1 LRFNN
6 RIRARE
12 IRLID
17 EQGAQVGIVA
27 LRDAIQ
33 MAEERG
39 FDLVE
44 VAPNAVPPV
53 CRIMDY
59 GKFRYEQSKKEREAR
74 KHQKQV
80 ELKEVRL
87 KPKTD
92 DHDIDVK
99 AKQARKF
106 LLGGDKVKFTLRF
119 RGREIFHPD
128 IGLKMLEGMAEDLRD
143 ISVIEQRPLMEG
155 RVLSLL
161 LAPNAKARATPSK
174 PAAVANATP
183 RPAKPPK
190 EVVVPAEAPAATL
203 VDAAVAPVA
212 VATLV
217 EAVVPVATATPVEAV
232 APVAAATPV
241 EAVAPVAAATP
252 VAPVAA
258 TPKPRAAKPP
268 KEASVP
274 AVAPAPVPAEAA
286 LPVDASP
293 NTTSEGE

>member
-1 LRFNN
+1 MCVIQRPRRGAAITDRLRFNN

-12 IRLID
+12 VRLID
-17 EQGAQVGIVA
+17 EEGNQVGIVA
-27 LRDAIQ
+27 LRDAQQ

-74 KHQKQV
+74 KHQKQF

-106 LLGGDKVKFTLRF
+106 LLAGDKVKFTLRF

-128 IGLKMLEGMAEDLRD
+128 IGLEMLERMAEDLRD
-143 ISVIEQRPLMEG
+143 VAVVEQKPLMEG

-161 LAPNAKARATPSK
+161 LAPGAKARQQGSKSASPAPK
-174 PAAVANATP
+174 PATN
-183 RPAKPPK
+183 
-190 EVVVPAEAPAATL
+190 VPAG
-203 VDAAVAPVA
+203 PVA
-212 VATLV
+212 DT
-217 EAVVPVATATPVEAV
+217 
-232 APVAAATPV
+232 
-241 EAVAPVAAATP
+241 
-252 VAPVAA
+252 
-258 TPKPRAAKPP
+258 
-268 KEASVP
+268 KEA
-274 AVAPAPVPAEAA
+274 E
-286 LPVDASP
+286 
-293 NTTSEGE
+293 EE

>member
-1 LRFNN
+1 
-6 RIRARE
+6 
-12 IRLID
+12 
-17 EQGAQVGIVA
+17 
-27 LRDAIQ
+27 

-99 AKQARKF
+99 AKHARKF

-174 PAAVANATP
+174 PAAPAAANATP

-190 EVVVPAEAPAATL
+190 EVVVPVAEAPAPVVAETAL
-203 VDAAVAPVA
+203 TVEAPAPVPAEEVAPVA
-212 VATLV
+212 
-217 EAVVPVATATPVEAV
+217 P
-232 APVAAATPV
+232 
-241 EAVAPVAAATP
+241 ATP

>member
-1 LRFNN
+1 MRFNN

-143 ISVIEQRPLMEG
+143 ISVVEQRPLMEG

-174 PAAVANATP
+174 PATPAATNATP

-190 EVVVPAEAPAATL
+190 EVVVPAEAPVATL
-203 VDAAVAPVA
+203 VDAA
-212 VATLV
+212 
-217 EAVVPVATATPVEAV
+217 TPVES
-232 APVAAATPV
+232 AATPV
-241 EAVAPVAAATP
+241 ESAVAPVAAATP

>member
-1 LRFNN
+1 
-6 RIRARE
+6 
-12 IRLID
+12 
-17 EQGAQVGIVA
+17 
-27 LRDAIQ
+27 
-33 MAEERG
+33 
-39 FDLVE
+39 
-44 VAPNAVPPV
+44 
-53 CRIMDY
+53 
-59 GKFRYEQSKKEREAR
+59 
-74 KHQKQV
+74 
-80 ELKEVRL
+80 VRL

-161 LAPNAKARATPSK
+161 LAPNAKARATPTK
-174 PAAVANATP
+174 PATPAAANATP

-190 EVVVPAEAPAATL
+190 EVVVPAEAPVATL
-203 VDAAVAPVA
+203 VEEAVAPVA
-212 VATLV
+212 G
-217 EAVVPVATATPVEAV
+217 ATPVETV

-241 EAVAPVAAATP
+241 ETVAPVAAATP

-274 AVAPAPVPAEAA
+274 VAEAPAPVPAEAA

>member
-1 LRFNN
+1 MRFNN

-174 PAAVANATP
+174 PAAAANATP

-212 VATLV
+212 
-217 EAVVPVATATPVEAV
+217 
-232 APVAAATPV
+232 AATPV
-241 EAVAPVAAATP
+241 ETVAPVAAATP

>member
-1 LRFNN
+1 MRFNN

-174 PAAVANATP
+174 PAAAANATP

-203 VDAAVAPVA
+203 V
-212 VATLV
+212 
-217 EAVVPVATATPVEAV
+217 EAV
-232 APVAAATPV
+232 
-241 EAVAPVAAATP
+241 VAPVAAATP

>member
-1 LRFNN
+1 LCVIQRPRRGAAITDRLRFNN

-12 IRLID
+12 VRLID
-17 EQGAQVGIVA
+17 EEGNQVGIVA
-27 LRDAIQ
+27 LRDAQQ

-74 KHQKQV
+74 KHQKQF

-106 LLGGDKVKFTLRF
+106 LLAGDKVKFTLRF

-128 IGLKMLEGMAEDLRD
+128 IGLEMLERMAEDLRD
-143 ISVIEQRPLMEG
+143 VAVVEQKPLMEG

-161 LAPNAKARATPSK
+161 LAPGAKARQQGSKSASPAPK
-174 PAAVANATP
+174 PATN
-183 RPAKPPK
+183 
-190 EVVVPAEAPAATL
+190 VPAG
-203 VDAAVAPVA
+203 PVA
-212 VATLV
+212 DT
-217 EAVVPVATATPVEAV
+217 
-232 APVAAATPV
+232 
-241 EAVAPVAAATP
+241 
-252 VAPVAA
+252 
-258 TPKPRAAKPP
+258 
-268 KEASVP
+268 KEA
-274 AVAPAPVPAEAA
+274 E
-286 LPVDASP
+286 
-293 NTTSEGE
+293 EE

>member
-1 LRFNN
+1 MRFNN

-143 ISVIEQRPLMEG
+143 ISVVEQKPLMEG

-161 LAPNAKARATPSK
+161 LARRRLWLRRSRRATLARASALGLHALK
-174 PAAVANATP
+174 QQ
-183 RPAKPPK
+183 AK
-190 EVVVPAEAPAATL
+190 
-203 VDAAVAPVA
+203 
-212 VATLV
+212 
-217 EAVVPVATATPVEAV
+217 
-232 APVAAATPV
+232 
-241 EAVAPVAAATP
+241 
-252 VAPVAA
+252 
-258 TPKPRAAKPP
+258 
-268 KEASVP
+268 SV
-274 AVAPAPVPAEAA
+274 
-286 LPVDASP
+286 
-293 NTTSEGE
+293 EGEVWLVVSDGRGLRHNQ

>member
-174 PAAVANATP
+174 PATPAAANATP

-190 EVVVPAEAPAATL
+190 EVVVPAAEAPA
-203 VDAAVAPVA
+203 PV
-212 VATLV
+212 VT
-217 EAVVPVATATPVEAV
+217 ETALPVEAPAPV
-232 APVAAATPV
+232 PAEAIAPVAAATPV
-241 EAVAPVAAATP
+241 ETVAPVAAATP
-252 VAPVAA
+252 TAPVAA

>member
-1 LRFNN
+1 MRFNN

-143 ISVIEQRPLMEG
+143 ISVVEQKPLMEG

-161 LAPNAKARATPSK
+161 LAPNAKARATPTK
-174 PAAVANATP
+174 PATVVAANTTP

-190 EVVVPAEAPAATL
+190 EVVVPAEAPAQTL
-203 VDAAVAPVA
+203 VAA
-212 VATLV
+212 ATS
-217 EAVVPVATATPVEAV
+217 VEAV

-241 EAVAPVAAATP
+241 EAVAPVA
-252 VAPVAA
+252 PVAA
-258 TPKPRAAKPP
+258 SPKPRAAKPP

-274 AVAPAPVPAEAA
+274 AEAPAPVPAEAA

>member
-1 LRFNN
+1 MRFNN

-174 PAAVANATP
+174 PATPAAGNATP

-190 EVVVPAEAPAATL
+190 EVVVPAAEAPAPVVTETAPP
-203 VDAAVAPVA
+203 VEAPAPVPA
-212 VATLV
+212 
-217 EAVVPVATATPVEAV
+217 EAV

-241 EAVAPVAAATP
+241 ETVAPVAAATP
-252 VAPVAA
+252 TAPVAA

>member
-174 PAAVANATP
+174 PAAAASATP

-203 VDAAVAPVA
+203 VEAAVA
-212 VATLV
+212 
-217 EAVVPVATATPVEAV
+217 PVATATPVE
-232 APVAAATPV
+232 T
-241 EAVAPVAAATP
+241 VAPVAAATP

>member
-1 LRFNN
+1 MCVIQRPRRGAAITDRLRFNN

-12 IRLID
+12 VRLID
-17 EQGAQVGIVA
+17 EEGNQVGIVA
-27 LRDAIQ
+27 LRDAQQ

-74 KHQKQV
+74 KHQKQF

-106 LLGGDKVKFTLRF
+106 LLAGDKVKFTLRF

-128 IGLKMLEGMAEDLRD
+128 IGLEMLERMAEDLRD
-143 ISVIEQRPLMEG
+143 VAVVEQKPLMEG

-161 LAPNAKARATPSK
+161 LAPGAKARQQGSKSASPAPK
-174 PAAVANATP
+174 PATN
-183 RPAKPPK
+183 
-190 EVVVPAEAPAATL
+190 VPAGPAADT
-203 VDAAVAPVA
+203 
-212 VATLV
+212 
-217 EAVVPVATATPVEAV
+217 
-232 APVAAATPV
+232 
-241 EAVAPVAAATP
+241 
-252 VAPVAA
+252 
-258 TPKPRAAKPP
+258 
-268 KEASVP
+268 KEA
-274 AVAPAPVPAEAA
+274 E
-286 LPVDASP
+286 
-293 NTTSEGE
+293 EE

>member
-1 LRFNN
+1 MRFNN

-174 PAAVANATP
+174 PAAAANATP

-190 EVVVPAEAPAATL
+190 EVVVPAESPAATL
-203 VDAAVAPVA
+203 V
-212 VATLV
+212 
-217 EAVVPVATATPVEAV
+217 EAAV

-241 EAVAPVAAATP
+241 ETVAPVAAATP

>member
-1 LRFNN
+1 MRFNN

-161 LAPNAKARATPSK
+161 LAPNAKARATPTK
-174 PAAVANATP
+174 PATPAAANPTP

-190 EVVVPAEAPAATL
+190 EVVVPAEAP
-203 VDAAVAPVA
+203 
-212 VATLV
+212 VATP
-217 EAVVPVATATPVEAV
+217 AEAV
-232 APVAAATPV
+232 APVAATPAEAVAPVAATPA

-258 TPKPRAAKPP
+258 SPKPRAAKPP

-274 AVAPAPVPAEAA
+274 AEAPAPVPAEAA

>member
-143 ISVIEQRPLMEG
+143 ISVVEQRPLMEG

-161 LAPNAKARATPSK
+161 LAPNAKARATPS
-174 PAAVANATP
+174 
-183 RPAKPPK
+183 
-190 EVVVPAEAPAATL
+190 
-203 VDAAVAPVA
+203 
-212 VATLV
+212 
-217 EAVVPVATATPVEAV
+217 
-232 APVAAATPV
+232 
-241 EAVAPVAAATP
+241 
-252 VAPVAA
+252 
-258 TPKPRAAKPP
+258 
-268 KEASVP
+268 
-274 AVAPAPVPAEAA
+274 
-286 LPVDASP
+286 
-293 NTTSEGE
+293 

>member
-1 LRFNN
+1 VIDRAETPHIASTARKIDGILFGWYTDMTYCLSQGVVSVCTNLQNRRGAVITDRLRFNN

-12 IRLID
+12 VRLID
-17 EQGAQVGIVA
+17 EEGTQVGIVA
-27 LRDAIQ
+27 IRDALQ

-106 LLGGDKVKFTLRF
+106 LLAGDKVKFTLRF

-128 IGLKMLEGMAEDLRD
+128 IGMAMLENMAEDLRD
-143 ISVIEQRPLMEG
+143 VSVVEQKPLMEG

-161 LAPNAKARATPSK
+161 LAPNAKARQTPAKSASAAPKK
-174 PAAVANATP
+174 PAA
-183 RPAKPPK
+183 
-190 EVVVPAEAPAATL
+190 
-203 VDAAVAPVA
+203 
-212 VATLV
+212 
-217 EAVVPVATATPVEAV
+217 
-232 APVAAATPV
+232 
-241 EAVAPVAAATP
+241 
-252 VAPVAA
+252 
-258 TPKPRAAKPP
+258 
-268 KEASVP
+268 
-274 AVAPAPVPAEAA
+274 PAPDSASAE
-286 LPVDASP
+286 
-293 NTTSEGE
+293 TTEKE

>member
-1 LRFNN
+1 MCVIHRPRRGAAITDRLRFNN

-12 IRLID
+12 VRLID
-17 EQGAQVGIVA
+17 EEGNQVGIVA
-27 LRDAIQ
+27 LRDAQQ

-74 KHQKQV
+74 KHQKQF

-106 LLGGDKVKFTLRF
+106 LLAGDKVKFTLRF

-128 IGLKMLEGMAEDLRD
+128 IGLEMLERMAEDLRD
-143 ISVIEQRPLMEG
+143 VAVVEQKPLMEG

-161 LAPNAKARATPSK
+161 LAPGAKARQQGSKSASPAPK
-174 PAAVANATP
+174 PATN
-183 RPAKPPK
+183 
-190 EVVVPAEAPAATL
+190 VPAGPAADT
-203 VDAAVAPVA
+203 
-212 VATLV
+212 
-217 EAVVPVATATPVEAV
+217 
-232 APVAAATPV
+232 
-241 EAVAPVAAATP
+241 
-252 VAPVAA
+252 
-258 TPKPRAAKPP
+258 
-268 KEASVP
+268 KEA
-274 AVAPAPVPAEAA
+274 E
-286 LPVDASP
+286 
-293 NTTSEGE
+293 EE

>member
-1 LRFNN
+1 MCVIQRPRRGAAITDRLRFNN

-12 IRLID
+12 VRLID
-17 EQGAQVGIVA
+17 EEGNQVGIVA
-27 LRDAIQ
+27 LRDAQQ
-33 MAEERG
+33 MADERG

-74 KHQKQV
+74 KHQKQF

-106 LLGGDKVKFTLRF
+106 LLAGDKVKFTLRF

-128 IGLKMLEGMAEDLRD
+128 IGLEMLERMAEDLRD
-143 ISVIEQRPLMEG
+143 VAVVEQKPLMEG

-161 LAPNAKARATPSK
+161 LAPGAKARQQGSKSASPAPK
-174 PAAVANATP
+174 PATN
-183 RPAKPPK
+183 
-190 EVVVPAEAPAATL
+190 VPAG
-203 VDAAVAPVA
+203 PVA
-212 VATLV
+212 DT
-217 EAVVPVATATPVEAV
+217 
-232 APVAAATPV
+232 
-241 EAVAPVAAATP
+241 
-252 VAPVAA
+252 
-258 TPKPRAAKPP
+258 
-268 KEASVP
+268 KEA
-274 AVAPAPVPAEAA
+274 E
-286 LPVDASP
+286 
-293 NTTSEGE
+293 EE